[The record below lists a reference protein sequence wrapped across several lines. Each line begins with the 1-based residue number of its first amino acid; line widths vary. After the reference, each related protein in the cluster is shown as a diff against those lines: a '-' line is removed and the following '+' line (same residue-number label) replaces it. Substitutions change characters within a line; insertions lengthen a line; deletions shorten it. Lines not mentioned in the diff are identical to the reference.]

1 MPRACLRPRDACPM
15 GAFDPERILRT
26 LARRR
31 VRYILVGATAARLQ
45 GFPRLTAAADIAPA
59 VDAANLKR
67 LATAL
72 RDLHARVYTE
82 SVPEGLPFACDA
94 ETLARANLWNLVTDA
109 GRLDLVFKPSG
120 TEGYEDLA
128 RSAVT
133 FEAFGIE
140 VRVASLADILRS
152 KLASNRPQDQQD
164 VLILT
169 EMLKRR

>member
-1 MPRACLRPRDACPM
+1 M

-31 VRYILVGATAARLQ
+31 VRYILVGAIAARLQ
-45 GFPRLTAAADIAPA
+45 GFPRLTAGADIAPA
-59 VDAANLKR
+59 ADPANLQR
-67 LATAL
+67 LAAAL

-82 SVPEGLPFACDA
+82 SIPDGLEFSCDA
-94 ETLARANLWNLVTDA
+94 ETLTRANLWNLVTDA

-120 TEGYEDLA
+120 TEGYRDLA

-133 FEAFGIE
+133 FEAFGIKL
-140 VRVASLADILRS
+140 RAASLKDILRS

-164 VLILT
+164 ALVII
-169 EMLKRR
+169 EMLKRTTR